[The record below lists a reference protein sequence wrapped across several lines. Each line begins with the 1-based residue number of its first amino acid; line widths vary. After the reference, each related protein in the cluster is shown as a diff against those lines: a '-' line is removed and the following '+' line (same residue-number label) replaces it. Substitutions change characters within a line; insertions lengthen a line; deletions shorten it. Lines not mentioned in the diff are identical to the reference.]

1 MVPAM
6 TRAMAFLFALL
17 LALPATAAPKA
28 EPWLRF
34 AAHDQASAIAVDHA
48 PWDRFLKA
56 HVVAGK
62 DGIARIAYAKI
73 PTADKAAL
81 GEYVERLAATRVT
94 GLARAEQRAY
104 WINLYNALTVKVVL
118 DRYPVDG
125 IKDIRISPGLSASG
139 PWGKKLLKIEGE
151 NVSLDDIEHRILR
164 PVWKDPRIH
173 YAVNCASIG
182 CPNLPAEAF
191 TTANA
196 ERLMDAAARAY
207 INHPRGV
214 RRSGGGVRLSS
225 IYDWFRDDFGK
236 DKTALFGHLM
246 AFAEPALKEVLSTGP
261 AIDGYDYDWS
271 LNDAR

>member
-6 TRAMAFLFALL
+6 TRTMAFLFAML
-17 LALPATAAPKA
+17 LALPAAAAPKA
-28 EPWLRF
+28 EPWPRF
-34 AAHDQASAIAVDHA
+34 AAHDQASAITVDHA
-48 PWDRFLKA
+48 PWDRFLKT
-56 HVVAGK
+56 HVAAGK

-73 PTADKAAL
+73 PATDKAAL
-81 GEYVERLAATRVT
+81 GDYVRRLAATRVT

-118 DRYPVDG
+118 DHYPVDG
-125 IKDIRISPGLSASG
+125 IKDIRISPGLFSSG

-151 NVSLDDIEHRILR
+151 DVSLDDIEHRILR

-191 TTANA
+191 TAANA
-196 ERLMDAAARAY
+196 ERLMDTAARAY
-207 INHPRGV
+207 VNHPRGV
-214 RRSGGGVRLSS
+214 RRSGSGVRLSS

-236 DKTALFGHLM
+236 DKTALFGHLT
-246 AFAEPALKEVLSTGP
+246 AFAEPVLKEFLSTEP

>member
-6 TRAMAFLFALL
+6 TRTMTFLLAILF
-17 LALPATAAPKA
+17 ALPATAAPKA
-28 EPWLRF
+28 ELWPRF
-34 AAHDQASAIAVDHA
+34 AAHVENATTAIDHA

-62 DGIARIAYAKI
+62 DGVARIAYAKV
-73 PTADKAAL
+73 PPADKAAL
-81 GEYVERLAATRVT
+81 SGYVERLAATRAT
-94 GLARAEQRAY
+94 ALSRAEQRAY
-104 WINLYNALTVKVVL
+104 WINLYNALTVKIVL
-118 DRYPVDG
+118 DHYPVDG
-125 IKDIRISPGLSASG
+125 IKDIRISPGLFSSG

-151 NVSLDDIEHRILR
+151 DVSLDDIEHRILR

-191 TTANA
+191 TAANA
-196 ERLMDAAARAY
+196 DRLLDAAARAY
-207 INHPRGV
+207 VNHPRGV
-214 RRSGGGVRLSS
+214 RRTGGGVRLSS

-236 DKTALFGHLM
+236 DKTALFGHLT
-246 AFAEPALKEVLSTGP
+246 AFAEPALKEFLSTGP

-271 LNDAR
+271 LNDVR